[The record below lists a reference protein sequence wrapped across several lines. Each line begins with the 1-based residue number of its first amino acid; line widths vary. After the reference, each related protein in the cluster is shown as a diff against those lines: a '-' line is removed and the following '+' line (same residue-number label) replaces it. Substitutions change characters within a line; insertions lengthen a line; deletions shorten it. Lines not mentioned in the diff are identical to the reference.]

1 MKIHELPGIGVEQLQ
16 ASRAGG
22 AASPGEKH
30 GSPQTSAGVDVIHLS
45 PQARLM
51 QKAAQVVAET
61 PEVRSEKVRAL
72 KDSVAQGTYAVD
84 TPKVAEKLITEMLLE
99 KT

>member
-1 MKIHELPGIGVEQLQ
+1 
-16 ASRAGG
+16 
-22 AASPGEKH
+22 
-30 GSPQTSAGVDVIHLS
+30 
-45 PQARLM
+45 
-51 QKAAQVVAET
+51 VVAET